1 MQDHFLRRFVAN
13 QCIVGPAKH
22 LHGVHAQ
29 ASAGIRLRVEI
40 HEKHLA
46 ACFGQVGAEIDGR
59 GCLAHAAL
67 LVDQSVDPAHGRT
80 ALLAAWT
87 SETEG
92 TPARPS
98 RDTER
103 AARSF
108 AKRAAKQGSP
118 VSFRAIAKAAAK
130 MSPAPVGSTSCAVG
144 G

>member
-13 QCIVGPAKH
+13 ECVVGPAKP

-46 ACFGQVGAEIDGR
+46 ACFGQVGAEINGR

-67 LVDQSVDPAHGRT
+67 LVHQSVRPAHGRT

-92 TPARPS
+92 TPARPA

-108 AKRAAKQGSP
+108 AKRAAKEGSP
-118 VSFRAIAKAAAK
+118 GPRRVIVKAEAQ
-130 MSPAPVGSTSCAVG
+130 M
-144 G
+144 